1 MILRTQTYEDKSDY
15 LLVGLR
21 QNTRRGL
28 RGGNDS
34 DFRLALSL
42 SKPCGPFLERIPLML
57 NLVSKSRSLFIGLTL
72 FATAFVI
79 AGCSSTAVTSAESTN
94 TETSES
100 ASAAAVGYRYWG
112 YSQSSEDGKS
122 WNTAM
127 EGPATTQ
134 PADGSVEGWNYTFS
148 AEGAVDPAAPSMQP
162 DFATLCSQTQ
172 STDGEKRIGF
182 VIEFGDPVIY
192 PEGDSAPQP
201 SSGCVSV
208 PSNASGLEVLNK
220 VASVRAGEGGFICG
234 INGFPSKDCGA
245 DPIAIPE
252 SLKKK

>member
-1 MILRTQTYEDKSDY
+1 MILRNQTYEDKSDY
-15 LLVGLR
+15 LLDGVR

-34 DFRLALSL
+34 DFRVALSL
-42 SKPCGPFLERIPLML
+42 SKPCGPFLERIPVIVNLL
-57 NLVSKSRSLFIGLTL
+57 NKFRSLSAWFGLLALTL
-72 FATAFVI
+72 VI
-79 AGCSSTAVTSAESTN
+79 AGCSSAADTSAESTT
-94 TETSES
+94 TEISGS
-100 ASAAAVGYRYWG
+100 SNSAAVGYRYWG

-148 AEGAVDPAAPSMQP
+148 GEGAVDPAAPSMQP
-162 DFATLCSQTQ
+162 DFATLCGQTQ

-182 VIEFGDPVIY
+182 IIEYGNPVIY
-192 PEGDSAPQP
+192 PEGESAPQP
-201 SSGCVSV
+201 SNGCVSV
-208 PSNASGLEVLNK
+208 PSNATGLEVLNK
-220 VASVRAGEGGFICG
+220 AASVRAGEGGFICG

-245 DPIAIPE
+245 DPIAVPE